1 MRLVCAYSD
10 FGLEQEMARAESHPY
25 SLRIQHA
32 GYVVL
37 SIVFLLVLLSQLMA
51 QEPTTERDPVISAVA
66 IQPGGDLMVTA
77 GDDHVVRIWNL
88 ASGEQTHQLEG
99 HTDWIRTVVFS
110 QDGEFVYSAGN
121 DGQVR
126 KWNVAQA
133 DSMGVVFSTN
143 HAIARLAISPNSTHL
158 AAVGFSNEVA
168 LVDLRSPDHV
178 TRFVAT
184 CNDLHAIG
192 FSPDEQFLAA
202 AGRDGFVTVWN
213 IQSKEIVAQQKC
225 HTRRVRDL
233 CFIGDST
240 TLVSASEDRTLF
252 VWNLGA
258 ESKSRTLMLGAMKAM
273 AVEVCG
279 TNLVAVAGTDNTI
292 RLWNIAEE
300 REIDRLHGHT
310 GSVTSLDHHEDRLV
324 SGSYDTSV
332 RLWRLDPDQA
342 PIRSAKL
349 EE

>member
-1 MRLVCAYSD
+1 
-10 FGLEQEMARAESHPY
+10 MARAESHPH

-51 QEPTTERDPVISAVA
+51 QEPTTKRDPVISAVA
-66 IQPGGDLMVTA
+66 LQPGGDLMVTA
-77 GDDHVVRIWNL
+77 GDDHVVRIWDL
-88 ASGEQTHQLEG
+88 ATGEQTHQLEG

-110 QDGEFVYSAGN
+110 QDGEFIYSAGN
-121 DGQVR
+121 DGQIR
-126 KWNVAQA
+126 KWNATQA
-133 DSMGVVFSTN
+133 DAVGIVFSADY
-143 HAIARLAISPNSTHL
+143 AIARMEISPNSTHL
-158 AAVGFSNEVA
+158 AVVGFSNEVSV
-168 LVDLRSPDHV
+168 VDLRSPDQV

-192 FSPDEQFLAA
+192 FSPDEQLLAA
-202 AGRDGFVTVWN
+202 AGRDGVVTVWN
-213 IQSKEIVAQQKC
+213 IQSREVVAQQKC

-233 CFIGDST
+233 CFIGDSS

-252 VWNLGA
+252 VWNLGV

-273 AVEVCG
+273 AIEVCG
-279 TNLVAVAGTDNTI
+279 PNLIAVAGTDNTI
-292 RLWNIAEE
+292 RLWDITED

-332 RLWRLDPDQA
+332 RLWRMNPNQA